1 MAEEVKTKI
10 TRDIGNVHH
19 STVSLSNKSE
29 RKKNIYYPFK
39 KKNNKLVLST
49 QINLAKEAKVFKT
62 KKEMKLVKKSTLSTQ
77 KMKNIKKKDKK
88 KSSTLFVMLI

>member
-10 TRDIGNVHH
+10 TRDIGNVHN

-29 RKKNIYYPFK
+29 RKKKIYYPFK
-39 KKNNKLVLST
+39 KKNNKLVLNT
-49 QINLAKEAKVFKT
+49 QINLAKEAEVFKT

-77 KMKNIKKKDKK
+77 KMKNVKKKDKK
-88 KSSTLFVMLI
+88 NSSTLFVMLI